1 MNALVYVCVYV
12 LLLQLKNQNYALI
25 SKLEIIIAVSDVGE
39 ESTVWQERKEIEC
52 GWLMAMGEA
61 LKILE
66 KQAGAGFWSLDFIL
80 RALAGSWDV
89 SAGDWHDLI
98 SVQEGSSEKWLEG
111 YKMEMKRQIRR
122 FFL

>member
-12 LLLQLKNQNYALI
+12 LLLQLRNQNYALI
-25 SKLEIIIAVSDVGE
+25 NKLEIIAVPDVGE

-89 SAGDWHDLI
+89 SAGD
-98 SVQEGSSEKWLEG
+98 
-111 YKMEMKRQIRR
+111 
-122 FFL
+122 